1 MSLTSLI
8 SQNENNCKLAQ
19 KLVHE
24 LSQKF
29 SLNEGDCWTAVC
41 NKPYEMVVRRIRRNH
56 RKNDPLSAVKKPRT
70 AFSFFTQDNREKI
83 RAANPAATFGDVA
96 RLVSK
101 AWGALSAE
109 QLASYKDREATDKRR
124 YRTELDAAKAN
135 LSTHVDA
142 SASASAVPAADASAA
157 PAKAPKAKS
166 SKTAAAPAADAS
178 AAPAKAPKAKTPK
191 TASAKS
197 DASAA
202 PTASAAPAADAAPAA
217 AHGPSWR
224 SRMETSSSPNL
235 SGHRRSPSLSSSR
248 THVYAHTNAVYE
260 ITYV

>member
-24 LSQKF
+24 LAQKF
-29 SLNEGDCWTAVC
+29 SLNEGECWTAVC

-83 RAANPAATFGDVA
+83 RAANPTATFGDVA

-101 AWGALSAE
+101 AWSALSAE
-109 QLASYKDREATDKRR
+109 QLASYKDREAVDKRR

-135 LSTHVDA
+135 LATHVDA
-142 SASASAVPAADASAA
+142 ATSATSESTVVPTPTPAKATKTKSSKTPSTDATTSTKATKAPKTKATKAVDTTPAVPVAVTPATPVKASKAKSAKVVDAPVAA
-157 PAKAPKAKS
+157 PAVVTPATKTPKAPKAV
-166 SKTAAAPAADAS
+166 
-178 AAPAKAPKAKTPK
+178 KA
-191 TASAKS
+191 
-197 DASAA
+197 
-202 PTASAAPAADAAPAA
+202 
-217 AHGPSWR
+217 
-224 SRMETSSSPNL
+224 
-235 SGHRRSPSLSSSR
+235 
-248 THVYAHTNAVYE
+248 
-260 ITYV
+260 

>member
-29 SLNEGDCWTAVC
+29 SLNEGDCWNAVC
-41 NKPYEMVVRRIRRNH
+41 SKPYDMVVRRIRRNH

-83 RAANPAATFGDVA
+83 RSANPAASFGDVA

-101 AWGALSAE
+101 AWSALSAE
-109 QLASYKDREATDKRR
+109 QLASYKEREATDKRR

-135 LSTHVDA
+135 LATHVE
-142 SASASAVPAADASAA
+142 SAAAAAPAVEASAA
-157 PAKAPKAKS
+157 PAKAPRTPKAKAP
-166 SKTAAAPAADAS
+166 KAAAAPAASSSDSAVPAKAS
-178 AAPAKAPKAKTPK
+178 KSKASKAAAAPATAAAAPATATAPAKASKAKAPKTAAATPAAETTTPVAATPAKAPKAPK
-191 TASAKS
+191 
-197 DASAA
+197 
-202 PTASAAPAADAAPAA
+202 
-217 AHGPSWR
+217 
-224 SRMETSSSPNL
+224 
-235 SGHRRSPSLSSSR
+235 
-248 THVYAHTNAVYE
+248 AVKA
-260 ITYV
+260 

>member
-24 LSQKF
+24 LAQKF
-29 SLNEGDCWTAVC
+29 SLNEGECWTAVC

-83 RAANPAATFGDVA
+83 RAANPTATFGDVA

-101 AWGALSAE
+101 AWSALSAE
-109 QLASYKDREATDKRR
+109 QLASYKDREAVDKRR

-135 LSTHVDA
+135 LATHVDVAAVSTDASVAAPATPAKAPRAKSAKAPKAAASTDAAA
-142 SASASAVPAADASAA
+142 SAPVAKSVKTPKTKAPKTVDAAA
-157 PAKAPKAKS
+157 PVAAAPVAAAPAAKAPKAKS
-166 SKTAAAPAADAS
+166 AKTATPVAETAPVAAAPV
-178 AAPAKAPKAKTPK
+178 AKAPKAPK
-191 TASAKS
+191 
-197 DASAA
+197 
-202 PTASAAPAADAAPAA
+202 
-217 AHGPSWR
+217 
-224 SRMETSSSPNL
+224 
-235 SGHRRSPSLSSSR
+235 
-248 THVYAHTNAVYE
+248 AVKA
-260 ITYV
+260 